1 VEQDVAIEAPEKP
14 GKGNRVVRLLSI
26 GFVVAVAATLVA
38 VLAVGLAGG
47 GDTTGSV
54 RMNRTAPDFTI
65 ELFSGGTFTLSE
77 MQGKPV
83 VANIWASWC
92 RACRDEAPVLEEGW
106 QTYRGRGV
114 LFVGIDVMDDRGDA
128 LKFLEEFG
136 VTYPNGPDK
145 GGDIFTDYGA
155 TGVPETFFINAE
167 GTIVLRFMGPL
178 NREQLSAFVEELLE

>member
-1 VEQDVAIEAPEKP
+1 MEQDVAIEAPEKS
-14 GKGNRVVRLLSI
+14 GKGSRVVRLLSI

-54 RMNRTAPDFTI
+54 RMNRAAPDFTI

-77 MQGKPV
+77 MRGKPV

-92 RACRDEAPVLEEGW
+92 PACRDEAPVLEEGW

-114 LFVGIDVMDDRGDA
+114 VFVGIDVMDDRDDA

-136 VTYPNGPDK
+136 VTYPNGPDE
-145 GGDIFTDYGA
+145 GADIFTDYGA
-155 TGVPETFFINAE
+155 TGVPETFFINTE
-167 GTIVLRFMGPL
+167 GRIIRKFLGPL